1 MMRRVQI
8 RAMASALPETC
19 VSSAEVERRVG
30 QQSGTRLLVPGSVQ
44 AVTGVQT
51 RRHAAEGV
59 NTSDL
64 AAAAARR
71 VLDKT
76 GTPASAVDLLIFASA
91 SQDLLAVGHRPHHA
105 TQTGHAGG
113 GHGYQERLQQFP

>member
-8 RAMASALPETC
+8 RAIASALPETR
-19 VSSAEVERRVG
+19 VSSAEVERRVYE
-30 QQSGTRLLVPGSVQ
+30 QSGTRLLVPGSVQ
-44 AVTGVQT
+44 AVTGVQA

-91 SQDLLAVGHRPHHA
+91 SQDLLEPA
-105 TQTGHAGG
+105 TAHITQHK
-113 GHGYQERLQQFP
+113 L